1 LDPQVNVDDIV
12 DPLLREVNV
21 LNVRLHLPEELLLD
35 YELGNIE
42 REQGEKDEPGRG
54 FEVLDAQW
62 HEFLIYGFSQ
72 CEVGPHLTVH
82 GGGHTADIPLVI
94 VLQELASMVVIFWN
108 VIFIIFCLLVLFL
121 IIDSISRFSNT
132 LWIAA
137 LLTNLNALIIIAL
150 AGICVY
156 RGLSAFLGLLLHL
169 LPATATFL
177 LHLADLALP
186 YCVSQ
191 GNLIVAKLPIFE
203 VDRTAALQV

>member
-1 LDPQVNVDDIV
+1 MILHLPISRRVEVLLKALCNEALIHEPQVLDPQVNVDDIV

-82 GGGHTADIPLVI
+82 GGGHTTDIPLVI
-94 VLQELASMVVIFWN
+94 VLQELASMVVIF
-108 VIFIIFCLLVLFL
+108 
-121 IIDSISRFSNT
+121 
-132 LWIAA
+132 
-137 LLTNLNALIIIAL
+137 
-150 AGICVY
+150 
-156 RGLSAFLGLLLHL
+156 
-169 LPATATFL
+169 
-177 LHLADLALP
+177 
-186 YCVSQ
+186 
-191 GNLIVAKLPIFE
+191 
-203 VDRTAALQV
+203 